1 MMQERMITWTS
12 PRPRAESRSQLF
24 LLLVEGTADAAF
36 AVNTTGRIW
45 AWNKAAAELFG
56 RSEAEAMSV
65 SCHELFQCSDE
76 NTIICSERCI
86 IERAAQ
92 ENLPLANF
100 DLRVQTKTGKL
111 WCNLSTLIATDPK
124 SGARHALHIVRP
136 IELRKRLEQA
146 LSEFVRTQARNG
158 QNGGPRISSVSL
170 PRINVS
176 LTSREVE
183 VLKNLAKG
191 HSTRAI
197 ADQLNISSAT
207 VKNHIKHIL
216 TKFDA
221 HTRLEAIRHAESAG
235 VI

>member
-36 AVNTTGRIW
+36 AVNTTGRIC

-76 NTIICSERCI
+76 NTIVCSERCI

-92 ENLPLANF
+92 DNRPLANF

-111 WCNLSTLIATDPK
+111 WCNLSTLIATDPA
-124 SGARHALHIVRP
+124 SGARHAIHIVRP

-146 LSEFVRTQARNG
+146 LSEFVRTQTRKG
-158 QNGGPRISSVSL
+158 QNGDPIISL
-170 PRINVS
+170 APKPINVR
-176 LTSREVE
+176 LTCREVE
-183 VLKNLAKG
+183 VLKSLATG
-191 HSTRAI
+191 HSTKAI
-197 ADQLNISSAT
+197 ANQLSISSAT

-216 TKFDA
+216 TKLDA
-221 HTRLEAIRHAESAG
+221 HTRLEAIRLAERIG